1 MRQNAKAQLPV
12 ASRQGGYGVLLA
24 KAALAR
30 KVPTDLHQLAAVL
43 LKQYVKAHWQDGG
56 EKFEVRAAQTLEG
69 QRASHVDALRPCAMT
84 WPFWRMRPAL

>member
-1 MRQNAKAQLPV
+1 MRQNAEAQLLA

-30 KVPTDLHQLAAVL
+30 KMPTDLCQLAAML
-43 LKQYVKAHWQDGG
+43 LKQYVKVHWQDGG

-69 QRASHVDALRPCAMT
+69 
-84 WPFWRMRPAL
+84 